1 MLISKIILPSVF
13 APLVHAQTWSV
24 LSSLLFYPSLLLII
38 SYELRCGKVYMKNET
53 VVPPSGQFTQPTG
66 SLNPL
71 LALRCTPA
79 LRPYLPEDSSLQ
91 TSIIVD
97 ALLRYEAI
105 AGAENITLDGDGGQG
120 QLLNVTA
127 SIGGT
132 EFARGTVGLNGT
144 TDLVFRIEDLS
155 TEPSLDAYNITCTAS
170 TSDGSQTFTSQTQL
184 YYIPEPDSSIGSVT
198 KMDLRTGGL
207 LAKPFGQS
215 ASAMGG
221 DANGYEAVFPVGYYT
236 SFDWLVGNVSVLETL
251 KEQG

>member
-1 MLISKIILPSVF
+1 MVR
-13 APLVHAQTWSV
+13 
-24 LSSLLFYPSLLLII
+24 LLLIPPSSFFLNLTLSVPCI
-38 SYELRCGKVYMKNET
+38 FRCGKVYMKNET
-53 VVPPSGQFTQPTG
+53 VVPPSGQFTQPTT
-66 SLNPL
+66 SLTPL

-105 AGAENITLDGDGGQG
+105 AGAEDITLDGDDGQG
-120 QLLNVTA
+120 QLLDVTA

-132 EFARGTVGLNGT
+132 EFAKGTVGLNGT
-144 TDLVFRIEDLS
+144 TDLTFLISDLS
-155 TEPSLDAYNITCTAS
+155 LEPSLKAHNITCSAS
-170 TSDGSQTFTSQTQL
+170 TTDGSQTFSAQTQL
-184 YYIPEPDSSIGSVT
+184 YYLPEPNSTIGSVT

-207 LAKPFGQS
+207 LAKPFGQG
-215 ASAMGG
+215 ASSGG